1 MRLLPEYKDKI
12 VKVNVAGIMV
22 TFDTTETPE
31 TDYPTFYNLGFDF
44 CFEPEVPKYKAPI
57 LYTGIHQ
64 NKKAAT
70 KGNKKNDGTGKKAK
84 AKKD

>member
-1 MRLLPEYKDKI
+1 MILRDEYKNQI
-12 VKVNVAGIMV
+12 VKVNNGFGLI

-31 TDYPTFYNLGFDF
+31 TDYPTFHSLGFDF

-64 NKKAAT
+64 DKKAAT
-70 KGNKKNDGTGKKAK
+70 KGNKKNDGKRKKAK
-84 AKKD
+84 AKKA